1 MEQENRKLALELADQ
16 LAHHG
21 EEMDSHTRN
30 FGTQVEGL
38 EATILRL
45 EDDLRVAKGE
55 AAETLQICEMDKEG
69 MISSRFC
76 GIYLE

>member
-1 MEQENRKLALELADQ
+1 
-16 LAHHG
+16 
-21 EEMDSHTRN
+21 
-30 FGTQVEGL
+30 VEGL

-69 MISSRFC
+69 MISSRFH